1 MTVRIRNGVPAAVLA
16 GAGACVPSKTVTNA
30 DFSTRLDTSPE
41 WITSRTGIEER
52 RVVSAGES
60 TVDLAVEAG
69 QRALKSAGVAAVDA
83 VVLATTSP
91 DRICPAGAPEV
102 AHRLD
107 LGVVP
112 AFDLTSACS
121 GFLFGLGTCQGLIA
135 SGIAESVLLI
145 GAEAFSTLVDPED
158 RGTAVIFGD
167 GAGAVVL
174 RAGTADEPGAI
185 GPVSLGTDGS
195 LADLL
200 YIPSGGS
207 RQRSASGLGRE
218 LDTSSWYLQMAGRS
232 LFQHAVARMTE
243 ASRSAL
249 ELAGWPVST
258 VDLFVGHQANLR
270 ILTAVA
276 KRLAVPE
283 ERLFVNIDRVG
294 NTLAASIP
302 LALTAAASQ
311 GELHS
316 GDRVLLSAFGAGLSW
331 GGTTVVW
338 PDLRVEAPL

>member
-1 MTVRIRNGVPAAVLA
+1 MTVRQKNRGAAAVLA
-16 GAGACVPSKTVTNA
+16 GVGAYVPPKTVTNA
-30 DFSTRLDTSPE
+30 DLSAHLDTSPD

-52 RVVSAGES
+52 HVVSAGES
-60 TVDLAVEAG
+60 SVDLAVEAG
-69 QRALKSAGVAAVDA
+69 NRALKSAGTGTVDM

-91 DRICPAGAPEV
+91 DRLCPAGAPEV
-102 AHRLD
+102 AHRLG
-107 LGVVP
+107 LGIVP

-121 GFLFGLGTCQGLIA
+121 GFLFGLATAQGLIA
-135 SGIAESVLLI
+135 SETAESVLLV
-145 GAEAFSTLVDPED
+145 GAEAFTTFVDPAD

-174 RAGTADEPGAI
+174 RAGSTDEPGAI

-195 LADLL
+195 HADLL
-200 YIPSGGS
+200 HIPSGGS
-207 RQRSASGLGRE
+207 RQRSATGLGHG
-218 LDTSSWYLQMAGRS
+218 LDVSSWYLQMAGRT
-232 LFQHAVARMTE
+232 LFQQAVARMTE

-249 ELAGWPVST
+249 EQAGWPVAT
-258 VDLFVGHQANLR
+258 VDRFVGHQANLR

-276 KRLAVPE
+276 KRLEIPA

-302 LALTAAASQ
+302 LALTAAASG
-311 GELHS
+311 GELTS

-331 GGTTVVW
+331 GGTTLVW
-338 PDLRVEAPL
+338 PDLVTDAPL

>member
-1 MTVRIRNGVPAAVLA
+1 MTPARAVLS
-16 GAGACVPSKTVTNA
+16 GIGACVPSNTVTNA
-30 DFSTRLDTSPE
+30 DLSRHLDTSPE

-52 RVVSAGES
+52 HVVSGGES

-69 QRALKSAGVAAVDA
+69 TRALKSAGVAAVDA

-91 DRICPAGAPEV
+91 ERLCPAGAPEV
-102 AHRLD
+102 AHRLG
-107 LGVVP
+107 LGFVP

-121 GFLFGLGTCQGLIA
+121 GFVFGLGTSQGLIA
-135 SGIAESVLLI
+135 SGLARSVLLI
-145 GAEAFSTLVDPED
+145 GAEAFTTLVDPED

-174 RAGTADEPGAI
+174 RAGTGAEPGAI

-195 LADLL
+195 RADLL
-200 YIPSGGS
+200 HIPSGGS
-207 RQRSASGLGRE
+207 RQRAATGLGHE
-218 LDTSSWYLQMAGRS
+218 LDKSSWYLQMAGRT
-232 LFQHAVARMTE
+232 LFQQAVARMTE

-249 ELAGWPVST
+249 DDAGWTVPM

-276 KRLAVPE
+276 KRLEVPE
-283 ERLFVNIDRVG
+283 ERVFVNIDRVG

-302 LALTAAASQ
+302 LALTAAAAQ
-311 GELHS
+311 GELNT

-331 GGTTVVW
+331 GGTTLVW
-338 PDLRVEAPL
+338 PDLAVESPL